1 LRRDQIPGDMASFRG
16 DQLHKPFNTAED
28 CDRSLGICE
37 DLAATNSLPSNVL
50 GRDRLYLS
58 PSVPGSPTERH
69 NGANIDGTTSC
80 QQSTCTIVRS
90 GNPAPSTVADSDD
103 DNPPPPSS
111 VVTPSA
117 APTLH
122 TSAGPAGAPLD
133 LHLDYGGSVDVKS
146 PREMSVMEVKAGTCA
161 KGGVCL
167 AAKMGARVYEAYR
180 CVRMLLVA

>member
-1 LRRDQIPGDMASFRG
+1 LRQGQIPGDMASFRG

-69 NGANIDGTTSC
+69 NGTNIDGTTSC

-122 TSAGPAGAPLD
+122 TSAGPVGAPLGSTSRLRWKRGCEESKGNVGD
-133 LHLDYGGSVDVKS
+133 GG
-146 PREMSVMEVKAGTCA
+146 E
-161 KGGVCL
+161 GGNVC
-167 AAKMGARVYEAYR
+167 KRRRVSR
-180 CVRMLLVA
+180 SQDGSSCV